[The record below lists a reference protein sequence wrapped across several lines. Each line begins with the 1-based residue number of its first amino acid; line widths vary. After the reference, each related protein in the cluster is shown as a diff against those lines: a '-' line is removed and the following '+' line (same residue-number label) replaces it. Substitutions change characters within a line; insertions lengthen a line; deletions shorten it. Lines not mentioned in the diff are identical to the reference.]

1 MSKKEKLL
9 IFILN
14 TLLCIAS
21 IVFTV
26 TMMDGWGVFVLIV
39 CFAVPSACLAVG
51 IISFVLNKHAIEKTC
66 FVVIVCAF
74 IIIVAIAVISKTAH
88 LNDYSTDAEKI
99 ERLTEIIRST
109 GSWGMLVYVFVQI
122 LQVVIL
128 PLPAVVCYI
137 PGSQIW
143 GAGMA
148 TLLASVGVLI
158 GSVIAYCIGRF
169 FGKKA
174 VIWIAGK
181 EVTDKY
187 ISYIGNRGK
196 IIFVLMQILPFFPD
210 DILCMIAGLTSMSFP
225 FFLAVMILVRPL
237 IIAAYCYLGNGSII
251 PFSGWGIPVW
261 IAIFA
266 VCIVLAVL
274 SFKYQDRVEKWLV
287 SKFKRNKDK
296 ANEEDKEAEEKSDT
310 E

>member
-1 MSKKEKLL
+1 MSKKERLL
-9 IFILN
+9 IFIIN

-26 TMMDGWGVFVLIV
+26 TMMDGWGVFVLILCYV
-39 CFAVPSACLAVG
+39 VPSVCLLVG
-51 IISFVLNKHAIEKTC
+51 VVTFVLDKQAIFKTC
-66 FVVIVCAF
+66 FVVMICAF
-74 IIIVAIAVISKTAH
+74 IIIVAVSVISSTAH
-88 LNDYSTDAEKI
+88 LNNYKTDTEKI
-99 ERLTEIIRST
+99 EVLTQIIRNT
-109 GSWGMLVYVFVQI
+109 GKWGMVVYVFIQI

-128 PLPAVVCYI
+128 PLPAVVCYV
-137 PGSQIW
+137 PGSRIW
-143 GAGMA
+143 GAGIA
-148 TLLASVGVLI
+148 TLLASIGVLI

-181 EVTDKY
+181 ETTDKY
-187 ISYIGNRGK
+187 IKYIGNKGK
-196 IIFVLMQILPFFPD
+196 VIFVLMQILPFFPD

-266 VCIVLAVL
+266 VCIVLAIL

-287 SKFKRNKDK
+287 TKFKKNK
-296 ANEEDKEAEEKSDT
+296 EKDCGDSKG
-310 E
+310 EVE